1 MKISN
6 NFNLI
11 IQRLVSKGPVR
22 EGGRN
27 PYVDW
32 TMIITVSFVVSVLL
46 FVNSFS
52 LFQRVKN
59 GDIQSKEPVVTVT
72 ANPFDVESLDNVI
85 NKFEAK
91 VDMNNQIK
99 KNYHSVADP
108 SI

>member
-6 NFNLI
+6 NFSLI

-32 TMIITVSFVVSVLL
+32 TMIIIVSFIVAVLL
-46 FVNSFS
+46 VINSFS

-72 ANPFDVESLDNVI
+72 TNTFDVEGLDNI
-85 NKFEAK
+85 IGKFGAK
-91 VDMNNQIK
+91 ADMNIQIK
-99 KNYHSVADP
+99 KSYHSVADP